1 MNDGFGQAPKKK
13 ETVYS
18 GPTPGMDNKAFTM
31 ASVPGASGTVYNGP
45 TPGGTVYGG
54 PSPAPAAAGTVFDEG
69 KFVAKKPDASVAIKA
84 TTTRVRWATLRFFVV
99 AAISLI
105 EAIYYGSDR
114 PILSIYDG
122 IVFVVFLTIGIF
134 AFRLSRV
141 AFLVGMSIYVM
152 GTLLLIF
159 LAIMIDGGFILF
171 IYDIAIHILIVYRL
185 WVAYGHL
192 EELHSLAD

>member
-1 MNDGFGQAPKKK
+1 M
-13 ETVYS
+13 YS
-18 GPTPGMDNKAFTM
+18 GPKPGMDNKAFAM
-31 ASVPGASGTVYNGP
+31 ASVPGATGTVYNGP

-54 PSPAPAAAGTVFDEG
+54 PSPEPAAAGTVFDES
-69 KFVAKKPDASVAIKA
+69 KFVAKKADASVAIKA
-84 TTTRVRWATLRFFVV
+84 TKTRVRWATLRFFVV

-171 IYDIAIHILIVYRL
+171 IYDIGIHILIVYRL